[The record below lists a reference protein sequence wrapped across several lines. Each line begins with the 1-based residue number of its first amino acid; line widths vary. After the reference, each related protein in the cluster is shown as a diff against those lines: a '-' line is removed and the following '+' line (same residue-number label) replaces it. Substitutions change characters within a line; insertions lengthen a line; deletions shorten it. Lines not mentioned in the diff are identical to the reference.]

1 MCPFL
6 SHERRSSYTEPTSPK
21 ADMSFTTTSVT
32 EPSESVSEESRQQEV
47 DNMQHE
53 STDEGSDEDVDWD
66 SALRYEACI
75 VV

>member
-53 STDEGSDEDVDWD
+53 LTDEGSDEDVDWD